1 MLTPNVGLVFFQAL
15 MLLNVQQP
23 LVLLTLLNT
32 NDEFKCYKKSRSQ
45 VPPPRPSRKNR

>member
-32 NDEFKCYKKSRSQ
+32 NDEFKC
-45 VPPPRPSRKNR
+45 